1 MSIIANLREH
11 QKRTKRI
18 SFEFFPP
25 KSDAGEQQV
34 WSAINRLSLFGPSFV
49 SVTYGAGGSTRERTH
64 RTVAELAKNAS
75 MRPAAHLTCV
85 DASKDEVDAVVDGYA
100 AAGVKHIVALRG
112 DAQNGETQ
120 FAPHPQ
126 GYQNA
131 ADLVAGITRRGS
143 FDISVA
149 AYPERHPDSP
159 SWDHE
164 LDNLKRKVDAGA
176 SRAITQFFFDNDLF
190 EAFVERAR
198 ATGISI
204 PIIPGVLPVY
214 KFAQTRSF
222 AKRCGADVP
231 YWLELAFN
239 GLDDDLDTQ
248 RLVSTAILAEQ
259 VFDLA
264 ERGFEDVHF
273 YTLNRSEIV
282 FAVCHLM
289 GLGPELQTVETDHR
303 AA

>member
-1 MSIIANLREH
+1 MSIISNLRAH
-11 QKRTKRI
+11 QKRAKRI

-25 KSDAGEQQV
+25 KSDAGEKQV

-64 RTVAELAKNAS
+64 RTVAELAKNTT

-85 DASKDEVDAVVDGYA
+85 DASKDEVNAVVDGYA

-112 DAQNGETQ
+112 DAQNGESVFT
-120 FAPHPQ
+120 AHPE

-131 ADLVAGITRRGS
+131 AELVEGISDRGN
-143 FDISVA
+143 FEISVA

-176 SRAITQFFFDNDLF
+176 SRAITQFFFENEVF
-190 EAFVERAR
+190 EEFVERAR
-198 ATGISI
+198 SAGISI
-204 PIIPGVLPVY
+204 PIVPGLLPVY

-231 YWLELAFN
+231 HWLELAFN

-289 GLGPELQTVETDHR
+289 GLGPELQAVETDIQ

>member
-1 MSIIANLREH
+1 MSIISNLRAH
-11 QKRTKRI
+11 QKRAKRI

-25 KSDAGEQQV
+25 KSDAGEKQV

-64 RTVAELAKNAS
+64 RTVSELAKNTT

-85 DASKDEVDAVVDGYA
+85 DASKNEVNAVVDGYS

-112 DAQNGETQ
+112 DAQNGESVFT
-120 FAPHPQ
+120 AHPQ

-131 ADLVAGITRRGS
+131 ADLVQGISNRGN
-143 FDISVA
+143 FEISVA
-149 AYPERHPDSP
+149 AYPERHPESP
-159 SWDHE
+159 NWDHE
-164 LDNLKRKVDAGA
+164 LDNLKRKIDAGA
-176 SRAITQFFFDNDLF
+176 SRAITQFFFENDVF
-190 EAFVERAR
+190 EEFVERAR
-198 ATGISI
+198 SAGISI
-204 PIIPGVLPVY
+204 PIIPGLLPVY
-214 KFAQTRSF
+214 KFAQTHSF

-231 YWLELAFN
+231 HWLELAFN
-239 GLDDDLDTQ
+239 GLDNDLDTQ

-289 GLGPELQTVETDHR
+289 GLGPELQAVDTGIQ

>member
-1 MSIIANLREH
+1 MSIISNLRTH
-11 QKRTKRI
+11 QKRAKRI

-25 KSDAGEQQV
+25 KSDAGEKQV

-64 RTVAELAKNAS
+64 RTVAELAKNTT

-85 DASKDEVDAVVDGYA
+85 DASKDEVNAVVDGYA

-112 DAQNGETQ
+112 DAQNGESVFT
-120 FAPHPQ
+120 AHPE

-131 ADLVAGITRRGS
+131 ADLVEGISRRGN
-143 FDISVA
+143 FEISVA

-176 SRAITQFFFDNDLF
+176 SRAITQFFFENDRF
-190 EAFVERAR
+190 EEFVERAR
-198 ATGISI
+198 SAGISI
-204 PIIPGVLPVY
+204 PIVPGLLPVY

-222 AKRCGADVP
+222 SKRCGADVP
-231 YWLELAFN
+231 HWLELAFN

-289 GLGPELQTVETDHR
+289 GLGPELQAVDTDIQ

>member
-1 MSIIANLREH
+1 MSIIANLRQH
-11 QKRTKRI
+11 KKRAKRI
-18 SFEFFPP
+18 SFEFFPA
-25 KSDAGEQQV
+25 KSDKGEVQL
-34 WSAINRLSLFGPSFV
+34 WESINRLGLFNPDFV

-64 RTVAELAKNAS
+64 RTVADLAKKTS
-75 MRPAAHLTCV
+75 YRPAAHLTCV
-85 DASKDEVDAVVDGYA
+85 SASRDEVDAVVEGYA

-112 DAQNGETQ
+112 DPQDGSNVFRA
-120 FAPHPQ
+120 HPQ

-131 ADLVAGITRRGS
+131 ADLVAGIAKRGD
-143 FDISVA
+143 FEITVA

-176 SRAITQFFFDNDLF
+176 SRAITQFFFDNDVY

-198 ATGISI
+198 AAGISI
-204 PIIPGVLPVY
+204 PIIPGLLPVY
-214 KFAQTRSF
+214 KFAQLKSF
-222 AKRCGADVP
+222 AAMCGATLP
-231 YWLELAFN
+231 HWLARAFQ
-239 GLDDDLDTQ
+239 GLDDDLETQ
-248 RLVSTAILAEQ
+248 RMVSTAILAEQ

-264 ERGFEDVHF
+264 ERGVEDIHF

-289 GLGPELQTVETDHR
+289 GLGPELQAVNLSVE

>member
-1 MSIIANLREH
+1 MSIISNLRAH
-11 QKRTKRI
+11 QKRAKRI

-25 KSDAGEQQV
+25 KTDAGEKQV

-64 RTVAELAKNAS
+64 RTVAELAKNTT

-85 DASKDEVDAVVDGYA
+85 DASKDEVNAVVDGYA

-112 DAQNGETQ
+112 DAQNGESVFT
-120 FAPHPQ
+120 AHPE

-131 ADLVAGITRRGS
+131 AELVEGISGRGN
-143 FDISVA
+143 FEISVA

-176 SRAITQFFFDNDLF
+176 SRAITQFFFENEVF
-190 EAFVERAR
+190 EEFVERAR
-198 ATGISI
+198 SAGISI
-204 PIIPGVLPVY
+204 PIVPGLLPVY

-231 YWLELAFN
+231 HWLELAFN

-289 GLGPELQTVETDHR
+289 GLGPELQAVETDIQ

>member
-1 MSIIANLREH
+1 MSIISNLRAH
-11 QKRTKRI
+11 QKRAKRI

-25 KSDAGEQQV
+25 KTDAGEKQV

-64 RTVAELAKNAS
+64 RTVAELAKNTQ
-75 MRPAAHLTCV
+75 MKPAAHLTCV
-85 DASKDEVDAVVDGYA
+85 DASKDEVNAVVDGYA

-112 DAQNGETQ
+112 DAQNGEST
-120 FAPHPQ
+120 FTAHPD

-131 ADLVAGITRRGS
+131 ADLVEGISRRGN
-143 FDISVA
+143 FEISVA

-176 SRAITQFFFDNDLF
+176 SRAITQFFFENDRF
-190 EAFVERAR
+190 EEFVERAR
-198 ATGISI
+198 AAGISI
-204 PIIPGVLPVY
+204 PIVPGLLPVY

-222 AKRCGADVP
+222 SKRCGADVP
-231 YWLELAFN
+231 HWLELAFN
-239 GLDDDLDTQ
+239 GLDEDLDTQ

-289 GLGPELQTVETDHR
+289 GLGPELQAVDTDIQ